1 MQSKA
6 NTKIQNSADGLVRVT
21 LDGDVGQNW
30 FSDEGVNLN
39 TLRKAIDE
47 NAQAVEVDLRTMGGD
62 LLEAFAMYDYIRG
75 LPIPVTVNIVGATA
89 SAGTVIAMAADKRT
103 ISENSKFLIHNVW
116 TVTQGD
122 SEEHQKQADALARFD
137 RDVVNIY
144 HKATGMNKAAIR
156 SLMKEE
162 RWMDATEAKEKG
174 FVHKIRTFKNQA
186 NMENEQLIK
195 DLQAKVAELQ
205 ASNETLLTGIAERDT
220 LIADFQAKRIDAAIK
235 TLESDGKV
243 TEANRANVLAML
255 QKDFDGTMNV
265 LNSIRIAPD
274 VDPEKYINK
283 GGERVE
289 KDYDYYMKHE
299 PAAFLKM
306 MKEDP
311 AGYQKIIANKQNK
324 RRG

>member
-1 MQSKA
+1 MQFKA
-6 NTKIQNSADGLVRVT
+6 NTKIQNAADGLVRVT
-21 LDGDVGQNW
+21 LDGDVGQSW

-39 TLRKAIDE
+39 MLRKAIDE

-103 ISENSKFLIHNVW
+103 ISENSKFLVHNVW

-122 SEEHQKQADALARFD
+122 SEEHQKQAEALARFD
-137 RDVVNIY
+137 KDVVNIY
-144 HKATGMNKAAIR
+144 HKATGMNKAALR

-174 FVHKIRTFKNQA
+174 FVHKIRNFKNQS

-205 ASNETLLTGIAERDT
+205 ASNETLLAGIAERDT
-220 LIADFQAKRIDAAIK
+220 LIADFQAKRIEAAIK
-235 TLESDGKV
+235 SLESDGKV
-243 TEANRANVLAML
+243 TEGNRANVLAML

-265 LNSIRIAPD
+265 LNSIRIAPEI
-274 VDPEKYINK
+274 DPEKYINK
-283 GGERVE
+283 GGEKVE
-289 KDYDYYMKHE
+289 KDYDYYAKKE
-299 PAAFLKM
+299 PKELIRM
-306 MKEDP
+306 MKESP
-311 AGYQKIIANKQNK
+311 AEFQKLVDDK
-324 RRG
+324 RKKRGF